1 MTYTATIYSYGFENQ
16 PDLVVAFTDCAFK
29 KVWDAVITDIK
40 IYAHDDAA
48 YDGWRVKFEKDGTV
62 LDLHIMVRCN
72 PDTGWT
78 DTFANVN
85 GKTHYITST
94 LAQC

>member
-1 MTYTATIYSYGFENQ
+1 MKNYTATIYNYGFENQ
-16 PDLVVAFTDCAFK
+16 PDLTLADNTFK
-29 KVWDAVITDIK
+29 SLWNTVIKTIK
-40 IYAHDDAA
+40 DFAHCDAA

-78 DTFANVN
+78 NIFANVN